1 MVKKNS
7 IRFWFCLLVCLS
19 VFLTACGAGISN
31 DKSDNNVSGK
41 GNSSN
46 AAKEREWVYVPERMV
61 IKDEKADYEEM
72 NLIGDKVCYVSMNGE
87 SSDEVKSVCRYSL
100 SDRELTQ
107 APIEWPMEGSH
118 RDVVT
123 YAFNPDLSVWLI
135 VNVYPADFSKMSRFL
150 CKFDAE
156 GKSIFS
162 QDVTKQLGSGISM
175 GCMALDRQGRIYIFS
190 NEYSDQPGIWLYA
203 ADGSYY
209 GMISYGSW
217 ENVQVKG
224 AVCGEDGKVY
234 ACISKGENPEYCTL
248 VELDFEKMQLTE
260 VIADFPNVNGFSMIS
275 SAENQAKQMGESVH
289 QYDFLLYDKDYAYA
303 YDGQTAEELFFWM
316 DSNINGYFVTDL
328 QLLDDGRYYAV
339 VEDWASEDRSIV
351 LLTKTRAEDAPKR
364 QDLVLATVKEERE
377 YDGEGDLV
385 GLAMRFNRENYPYHI
400 TVKNYG
406 SLTDLYNAIL
416 TKEPVDIVDLS
427 GVDAKKLSRQ
437 GILEDL
443 NPYVEQSSAFGRLD
457 FVDGLLSVYEFD
469 GMLAGI
475 PETFRMRT
483 VVGDGAAFG
492 KGGGLTLDEMLKAL
506 SGNPKTVPFDG
517 VTKDEMMQYIMLFNE
532 ETFIDWDTG
541 ECYFD
546 SETFKAVL
554 ELCSRLPDEDAGKQ
568 AGSDESDEV
577 PLSNK
582 IQDGEVLFAMVDI
595 WGFKTL
601 QPYMGIW
608 GETAACIGFPTKEG
622 SGGTLVFPYN
632 AFGIATV
639 SECKEGA
646 WKFVES
652 VLTREQNDLNIFGGP
667 FPVMKED
674 MDRIIEEDM
683 QSDAGRLKRG
693 RGLGEYQWS
702 KDLVIPYHAITK
714 EEVHDMLALVSDAV
728 PFYETENDEI
738 IKIIS
743 EEAQAYYKGQ
753 KSADAVAEVIQNRV
767 HLYVG
772 ENQ

>member
-1 MVKKNS
+1 MIMIKKNS
-7 IRFWFCLLVCLS
+7 TKFWFCLLVCLS
-19 VFLTACGAGISN
+19 IFLTSCGAGESSR
-31 DKSDNNVSGK
+31 KTDNSVSGK
-41 GNSSN
+41 ENSSN
-46 AAKEREWVYVPERMV
+46 ASKEQEWVYVPERIV
-61 IKDEKADYEEM
+61 IKDEKADYDKM
-72 NLIGDKVCYVSMNGE
+72 NLIGDTVCYVSMNGE

-162 QDVTKQLGSGISM
+162 QDVTEQLESGIGM
-175 GCMALDRQGRIYIFS
+175 DCMALDGQGRIYIFS
-190 NEYSDQPGIWLYA
+190 NEYSEQAGIWLYA

-209 GMISYGSW
+209 GMISYGSL
-217 ENVQVKG
+217 EDVLVRG

-234 ACISKGENPEYCTL
+234 ACISKGENAEYCTL

-260 VIADFPNVNGFSMIS
+260 VIADFPNVNGFSMGMHL
-275 SAENQAKQMGESVH
+275 E
-289 QYDFLLYDKDYAYA
+289 DFLLYDKDYAYG

-316 DSNINGYFVTDL
+316 DSNINGYFVVDL
-328 QLLDDGRYYAV
+328 RLLDDGRYYAV
-339 VEDWASEDRSIV
+339 VEDWAGEDKSIV

-377 YDGEGDLV
+377 YDGEGDV
-385 GLAMRFNRENYPYHI
+385 IGLAMRFNRENYPYHV
-400 TVKNYG
+400 TVKNYA

-416 TKEPVDIVDLS
+416 TKEPIDIIDLS
-427 GVDAKKLSRQ
+427 DMDAKKLSRQ

-443 NPYVEQSSAFGRLD
+443 NPYVEQSSAFGRSD
-457 FVDGLLSVYEFD
+457 FVEGILSVYEFD

-492 KGGGLTLDEMLKAL
+492 KGGGLTLDDMLKAV
-506 SGNPKTVPFDG
+506 SANPKTVPFDK

-532 ETFIDWDTG
+532 DTFIDWDTG
-541 ECYFD
+541 ECYFESD
-546 SETFKAVL
+546 TFKAVL
-554 ELCSRLPDEDAGKQ
+554 ELCSRLPDEDAGNQ
-568 AGSDESDEV
+568 AGGDKSDEV
-577 PLSNK
+577 PLSDK
-582 IQDGEVLFAMVDI
+582 LQDGEVLFAMVDVY
-595 WGFKTL
+595 GVKTL
-601 QPYMGIW
+601 QIYKGIW
-608 GETAACIGFPTKEG
+608 GEDGACIGFPTKEG

-632 AFGIATV
+632 AFGIAAV

-652 VLTREQNDLNIFGGP
+652 VLTREPNELNIFGN
-667 FPVMKED
+667 FPARKED
-674 MDRIIEEDM
+674 MDKIIEEDI
-683 QSDAGRLKRG
+683 QWDAERLARG
-693 RGLGEYQWS
+693 RELGEYHWS
-702 KDLVIPYHAITK
+702 KDLVIPYRATTW
-714 EEVHDMLALVSDAV
+714 EEANDMLALVSDAV
-728 PFYETENDEI
+728 PCYQTENDEI

-753 KSADAVAEVIQNRV
+753 KSADAAAAVIQNRV

-772 ENQ
+772 ENL

>member
-7 IRFWFCLLVCLS
+7 TRFWLCLLLYLS

-31 DKSDNNVSGK
+31 SKSDNNVSGR

-46 AAKEREWVYVPERMV
+46 AAKEREWVYVPERIV
-61 IKDEKADYEEM
+61 IQDEKADYDEM
-72 NLIGDKVCYVSMNGE
+72 NLIGDTVCYVSMNGE
-87 SSDEVKSVCRYSL
+87 SSDEVKGICHYSL
-100 SDRELTQ
+100 SSRELTQ

-156 GKSIFS
+156 GKSSFS
-162 QDVTKQLGSGISM
+162 QDVTEQLGSGISM
-175 GCMALDRQGRIYIFS
+175 DHMALDGQGRIYIFS

-209 GMISYGSW
+209 GMVSYGSW
-217 ENVQVKG
+217 ENVLVRG

-234 ACISKGENPEYCTL
+234 ACISKGENAEYCTL
-248 VELDFEKMQLTE
+248 IEVDFEKKQFTE
-260 VIADFPNVNGFSMIS
+260 VIADFPNVDGFSM
-275 SAENQAKQMGESVH
+275 ETNLK
-289 QYDFLLYDKDYAYA
+289 DFLLYDKNYAYG
-303 YDGQTAEELFFWM
+303 YNGQTAEELFLWM

-339 VEDWASEDRSIV
+339 VEDWAGEDRSIV

-364 QDLVLATVKEERE
+364 QDLVLATVKEEGE
-377 YDGEGDLV
+377 YDDLV
-385 GLAMRFNRENYPYHI
+385 GLAMHFNRENYPYHV

-406 SLTDLYNAIL
+406 SLTDLYNAML
-416 TKEPVDIVDLS
+416 TKEPMDIIDLS

-443 NPYVEQSSAFGRLD
+443 NPYVEQSSAFGRAD
-457 FVDGLLSVYEFD
+457 FVEGLLSIYEFD
-469 GMLAGI
+469 GILAGI
-475 PETFRMRT
+475 PETFHIRT

-492 KGGGLTLDEMLKAL
+492 KGGGLTLDEMLKAV
-506 SGNPKTVPFDG
+506 SAHPKTMPFDG
-517 VTKDEMMQYIMLFNE
+517 VTKDEMMQYIMMFNE
-532 ETFIDWDTG
+532 DTFIDWDTG
-541 ECYFD
+541 ECYFESD
-546 SETFKAVL
+546 TFKAVL
-554 ELCSRLPDEDAGKQ
+554 ELCSRLPDEDADNR
-568 AGSDESDEV
+568 AGSDESDKV
-577 PLSNK
+577 PLSDK
-582 IQDGEVLFAMVDI
+582 IQDGEVLFAMADI
-595 WGFKTL
+595 WGFKSL
-601 QPYMGIW
+601 QPYVGIW
-608 GETAACIGFPTKEG
+608 GKTAACIGFPTKEG

-646 WKFVES
+646 WKFVEC
-652 VLTREQNDLNIFGGP
+652 VLTREQNNLHMYSINSGY

-674 MDRIIEEDM
+674 MDRIVEEDM
-683 QSDAGRLKRG
+683 QSDAERLKRG
-693 RGLGEYQWS
+693 RGLGEYHWS
-702 KDLVIPYHAITK
+702 KDLVVPYHATTW
-714 EEVHDMLALVSDAV
+714 EEVNDMLALVSDAV
-728 PFYETENDEI
+728 PFYETADDEI
-738 IKIIS
+738 IKIIG

-753 KSADAVAEVIQNRV
+753 KSADAVAKVIQNRV